1 MKKLGLFFALVFSLL
16 LYSEISAQNVSP
28 QFSELKGMEDAQGN
42 THLLYRIHS
51 YQHGPNYESGTN
63 NIYNFVPETSI
74 DTIFLYDGYTCSIY
88 MGWGSTVSSYDIWDN
103 DLS

>member
-63 NIYNFVPETSI
+63 NIYPRFVIKEK
-74 DTIFLYDGYTCSIY
+74 FLMTANRKEIS
-88 MGWGSTVSSYDIWDN
+88 
-103 DLS
+103 